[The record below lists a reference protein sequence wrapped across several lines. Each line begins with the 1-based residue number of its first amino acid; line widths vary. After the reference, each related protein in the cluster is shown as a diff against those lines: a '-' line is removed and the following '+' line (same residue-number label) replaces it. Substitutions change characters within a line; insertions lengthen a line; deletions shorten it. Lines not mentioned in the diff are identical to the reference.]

1 MQVKDIIDKLYN
13 TSNASKEELLYLLNT
28 LSFEDKEYLLEKSHN
43 IALSNYGNDVYIR
56 GLIEFTN
63 YCIRD
68 CRYCGIRKSNNKAE
82 RYRLTLDEIMEC
94 VDIGDNLGYKTFVLQ
109 GGEDPYFTD
118 EKIVEII
125 KSIKE
130 KYPNNAITLSL
141 GERSY
146 DSYKKMFKAGADR
159 YLLRHE
165 TASKELYESLHPNSS
180 FENRRKCL
188 NNLKEIGYQ
197 IGSGF
202 MVGLPNQ
209 NNNDLIKDLLYLKE
223 LNPHM
228 CGIGPFIPH
237 KDTPLANEKG
247 GALEKTIIMLALVR
261 LMLPKVLLPA
271 TTALGSIDPL
281 GREKG
286 LKAGGNVVMPNLSP
300 TSVREK
306 YSLYNGKI
314 CTGDEAAEC
323 RCCIENRINKAG
335 FKLKITRGDSLVL
348 SQKEKELI
356 YKDIKIDNDYEIKL
370 DNITLSKLIK
380 E

>member
-1 MQVKDIIDKLYN
+1 MQVKEIIDKLYN
-13 TSNASKEELLYLLNT
+13 TTSASNEELLFVLDNMST
-28 LSFEDKEYLLEKSHN
+28 EDKKYLVSKSHEV
-43 IALSNYGNDVYIR
+43 ALKNYGNNVYIR
-56 GLIEFTN
+56 GLIEFSN

-68 CRYCGIRKSNNKAE
+68 CKYCGIRKSNINAD
-82 RYRLTLDEIMEC
+82 RYRLTLDEILEC
-94 VDIGDNLGYKTFVLQ
+94 ADIGDKLGYKTFVLQ

-118 EKIVEII
+118 EKMVEII
-125 KSIKE
+125 TNLKN

-146 DSYKKMFKAGADR
+146 KSYEKMFKAGADR

-165 TASKELYESLHPNSS
+165 TANKMLYESLHPNSS

-188 NNLKEIGYQ
+188 ENLKKIGYQ
-197 IGSGF
+197 IGAGF

-209 NNNDLIKDLLYLKE
+209 NNNDLVDDLLYLKE

-237 KDTPLANEKG
+237 IDTPLANECG
-247 GALEKTIIMLALVR
+247 GTVEKTITMLALIR
-261 LMLPKVLLPA
+261 LILPKALLPA

-323 RCCIENRINKAG
+323 RDCIEKRINNAG
-335 FKLKITRGDSLVL
+335 FKLKVDRGDSLVL
-348 SQKEKELI
+348 SERERNLI
-356 YKDIKIDNDYEIKL
+356 YKNIKIKNNVEVNL
-370 DNITLSKLIK
+370 NNITLVK
-380 E
+380 